1 MYPYNCL
8 ELDGQP
14 DPLVC
19 LKRSGVH
26 PRKESPG
33 GHLRAPGQMKLEGV
47 DKSVLFGLHV
57 VCVNLKIVAGYPDEL
72 DFDSITSELQPLR
85 SVLATLRAN
94 DLVEFLEI
102 LQELPSLESFP
113 NLLPLGHL
121 QQPNHDSPA
130 DAQN

>member
-1 MYPYNCL
+1 
-8 ELDGQP
+8 
-14 DPLVC
+14 
-19 LKRSGVH
+19 
-26 PRKESPG
+26 
-33 GHLRAPGQMKLEGV
+33 MKLEGV

-57 VCVNLKIVAGYPDEL
+57 VCVNLKISAGYPDEL
-72 DFDSITSELQPLR
+72 DFDSITSGLQPLR

-94 DLVEFLEI
+94 DLVEFHEI
-102 LQELPSLESFP
+102 LQELPSLKSLP